1 MSDASNIALK
11 IRGLEFGYGKEPLL
25 EIDEL
30 QIQKGEHLAVIG
42 PSGCGKTTFM
52 HLVSGLIR
60 PQVGTIEIQGCN
72 ITRLKEWE
80 MDRFR
85 GRSIGVVFQRLHLLS
100 AISVLSNL
108 LLAQRLARMTPDKK
122 KAMKLLDR
130 LGIAAQAHSL
140 PAILS
145 QGQAQRAAIAR
156 AVIHNPSLVIG
167 DEPTSALDKASAA
180 DAIQLIKE
188 LSESVGFALLIV
200 THDERV
206 RGSMDRVLDLGGQ
219 T

>member
-1 MSDASNIALK
+1 MPSVSNIALK
-11 IRGLEFGYGKEPLL
+11 ISDLAFGYSKKPLL

-100 AISVLSNL
+100 AISVLNNL

-167 DEPTSALDKASAA
+167 DEPTSALDNASAA

>member
-1 MSDASNIALK
+1 MKKSDASNIALK
-11 IRGLEFGYGKEPLL
+11 IRGLEFGYSKEPLL

-52 HLVSGLIR
+52 HLVSGLMK

-100 AISVLSNL
+100 AISVLNNL

-130 LGIAAQAHSL
+130 LGIAGQAHAL
-140 PAILS
+140 PAMLS
-145 QGQAQRAAIAR
+145 QGQAQRAAITR
-156 AVIHNPSLVIG
+156 AGIHSPSPVIG
-167 DEPTSALDKASAA
+167 DGAPSGLLTSSAA
-180 DAIQLIKE
+180 DALQLIKQ
-188 LSESVGFALLIV
+188 LS
-200 THDERV
+200 
-206 RGSMDRVLDLGGQ
+206 
-219 T
+219 

>member
-11 IRGLEFGYGKEPLL
+11 IRGLEFGYSKEPLL

-100 AISVLSNL
+100 AISVLNNL

-167 DEPTSALDKASAA
+167 DEPTSALDNASAA

>member
-11 IRGLEFGYGKEPLL
+11 IRGLEFGYSKEPLL

-167 DEPTSALDKASAA
+167 DEPTSALDNASAA

>member
-1 MSDASNIALK
+1 MPSVSNIALK
-11 IRGLEFGYGKEPLL
+11 ISDLAFGYSKKPLL

-52 HLVSGLIR
+52 HLVAGLLR
-60 PQVGTIEIQGCN
+60 PQVGTIEIQGCD

-100 AISVLSNL
+100 AISVLNNL
-108 LLAQRLARMTPDKK
+108 LLAQRLARMAPDKK
-122 KAMKLLDR
+122 KAMTLLDR
-130 LGIAAQAHSL
+130 LGIAGQAHAL
-140 PAILS
+140 PAMLS

-156 AVIHNPSLVIG
+156 AVIHLSLIH
-167 DEPTSALDKASAA
+167 
-180 DAIQLIKE
+180 I
-188 LSESVGFALLIV
+188 
-200 THDERV
+200 
-206 RGSMDRVLDLGGQ
+206 
-219 T
+219 

>member
-100 AISVLSNL
+100 AISVLNNL

-130 LGIAAQAHSL
+130 LGIAAQAHSQ

-145 QGQAQRAAIAR
+145 QGQSQRAAIAR

-167 DEPTSALDKASAA
+167 DEPTSALDNASAA

>member
-100 AISVLSNL
+100 AISVLNNL

-167 DEPTSALDKASAA
+167 DEPTSALDNASAA

>member
-11 IRGLEFGYGKEPLL
+11 IRGLEFGYSKEPLL

-100 AISVLSNL
+100 AISVLNNL
-108 LLAQRLARMTPDKK
+108 LLAQRLARMAPDKK

-130 LGIAAQAHSL
+130 LGIAAQAHSQ

-167 DEPTSALDKASAA
+167 DEPTSALDNASAA
-180 DAIQLIKE
+180 DAIELIKE
-188 LSESVGFALLIV
+188 LSERVGFALLIV

>member
-52 HLVSGLIR
+52 HLVSGLMK
-60 PQVGTIEIQGCN
+60 PQVGTIEIQGCD

-100 AISVLSNL
+100 AISVLNNL

-122 KAMKLLDR
+122 R
-130 LGIAAQAHSL
+130 Q
-140 PAILS
+140 
-145 QGQAQRAAIAR
+145 
-156 AVIHNPSLVIG
+156 
-167 DEPTSALDKASAA
+167 
-180 DAIQLIKE
+180 
-188 LSESVGFALLIV
+188 
-200 THDERV
+200 
-206 RGSMDRVLDLGGQ
+206 
-219 T
+219 

>member
-11 IRGLEFGYGKEPLL
+11 IRGLEFGYSKEPLL

-30 QIQKGEHLAVIG
+30 QIQRGEHLAVIG

-167 DEPTSALDKASAA
+167 DEPTSALDNASAA

>member
-1 MSDASNIALK
+1 MPSVSNIALK
-11 IRGLEFGYGKEPLL
+11 ISDLEFGYSKKPLL

-52 HLVSGLIR
+52 HLVAGLLR
-60 PQVGTIEIQGCN
+60 PQVGTIEIQGCD

-100 AISVLSNL
+100 AISVLNNL
-108 LLAQRLARMTPDKK
+108 LLAQRLARMAPDKK
-122 KAMKLLDR
+122 KAMTLLDR
-130 LGIAAQAHSL
+130 LGIAGQAHAL
-140 PAILS
+140 PAMLS

-156 AVIHNPSLVIG
+156 AVIHSPSLVIG
-167 DEPTSALDKASAA
+167 DEPTSALDNSSAA

-206 RGSMDRVLDLGGQ
+206 RSSMDRVLDLESQ